1 MHDVAKTNIPEREQ
15 KVAGRKARGWI
26 YIASAVL
33 CLIVVVVALRALGA
47 AILILLIVAFT
58 LLAALFGM
66 IAINRFRSRRTTA
79 GAVFAVLVLFLVIV
93 DVKLLQFLKM
103 SSSPMVMPATTVTST
118 PVKEE
123 DWAPRLSAVGA
134 VSAVQGAMLST
145 DLAGTVA
152 EVKFENGAV
161 AKKGDVLVKLDASS
175 EEGQLRTAAADLEL
189 ARSDLERTRGLAARK
204 VISKAELDAAESK
217 FKQKEGAVDNMR
229 AMVGKKEV
237 RAPFDGQ
244 LGIRQ
249 VNIGQMINA
258 GQQVVAL
265 TALDPVY
272 FDFALPQ
279 QELSKLSAGFEVIV
293 RTDAVPGREF
303 KGKLTAINSMVD
315 TVTRNVTLQ
324 ATLENPDH
332 ALRPGMFAKIEVLLP
347 EKRKALVVPGSAISY
362 APFGDSVFVI
372 EKKKDPKSG
381 KESQVIRQQ
390 FVRVGEARGDFVSII
405 DGLKPNETI
414 VSTGVFKLRNG
425 MAVTINN
432 DLAPKPQVNPT
443 PVDS

>member
-1 MHDVAKTNIPEREQ
+1 MHDVAKPVSTED
-15 KVAGRKARGWI
+15 KVRPGRGIMWKTIAG
-26 YIASAVL
+26 
-33 CLIVVVVALRALGA
+33 LIVLVVLLLGIKA
-47 AILILLIVAFT
+47 
-58 LLAALFGM
+58 M
-66 IAINRFRSRRTTA
+66 QIA
-79 GAVFAVLVLFLVIV
+79 
-93 DVKLLQFLKM
+93 KM
-103 SSSPMVMPATTVTST
+103 MSSPMQIPATTVTST
-118 PVKEE
+118 TVKEE
-123 DWAPRLSAVGA
+123 DWAPILSAVGS
-134 VSAVQGAMLST
+134 VSAVQGAVLST

-152 EVKFENGAV
+152 EVKFESGAV
-161 AKKGDVLVKLDASS
+161 AKKGDVLVRLDVSS
-175 EEGQLRTAAADLEL
+175 EEGQLRTAEADLEL
-189 ARSDLERTRGLAARK
+189 ARQDLGRTRDLAARK

-249 VNIGQMINA
+249 VNVGQMINA

-272 FDFALPQ
+272 VDFALPQ
-279 QELSKLSAGFEVIV
+279 QELAKLSAGFEVRV
-293 RTDAVPGREF
+293 HTDAVPDREF
-303 KGKLTAINSMVD
+303 KGKLTAVNSMVD

-332 ALRPGMFAKIEVLLP
+332 ALRPGTFAKVEVMLP
-347 EKRKALVVPGSAISY
+347 EKHKALVVPGSAISY

-372 EKKKDPKSG
+372 EKKKDPKTG
-381 KESQVIRQQ
+381 KESQAIRQQ
-390 FVRVGEARGDFVSII
+390 FVRVGEARGDFVSIT
-405 DGLKPNETI
+405 DGLKPNETV

-425 MAVTINN
+425 MPVTIDNT
-432 DLAPKPQVNPT
+432 LAPKPQVNPT

>member
-1 MHDVAKTNIPEREQ
+1 MHDVAKPVSTED
-15 KVAGRKARGWI
+15 KVRPGRGIMWKTIAG
-26 YIASAVL
+26 
-33 CLIVVVVALRALGA
+33 LIVLVVLLLGIKA
-47 AILILLIVAFT
+47 
-58 LLAALFGM
+58 M
-66 IAINRFRSRRTTA
+66 QIA
-79 GAVFAVLVLFLVIV
+79 
-93 DVKLLQFLKM
+93 KM
-103 SSSPMVMPATTVTST
+103 MSSPMQIPATTVSSAT
-118 PVKEE
+118 VKEE
-123 DWAPRLSAVGA
+123 DWAPILSAVGS
-134 VSAVQGAMLST
+134 VSAVQGAVLST

-161 AKKGDVLVKLDASS
+161 AKKGDVLVRLDVSS
-175 EEGQLRTAAADLEL
+175 EEGQLRTAEADLQL
-189 ARSDLERTRGLAARK
+189 ARQDLGRTRDLAARK

-249 VNIGQMINA
+249 VNVGQMINA

-272 FDFALPQ
+272 VDFALPQ
-279 QELSKLSAGFEVIV
+279 QELAKLSAGFEVRV
-293 RTDAVPGREF
+293 HTDAVPDREF
-303 KGKLTAINSMVD
+303 KGKLTAVNSMVD

-332 ALRPGMFAKIEVLLP
+332 ALRPGTFAKVEVMLP
-347 EKRKALVVPGSAISY
+347 EKHKALVVPGSAISY

-372 EKKKDPKSG
+372 EKKKDPKTG
-381 KESQVIRQQ
+381 KESQAIRQQ
-390 FVRVGEARGDFVSII
+390 FVRVGEARGDFVSIT
-405 DGLKPNETI
+405 DGLKPNETV

-425 MAVTINN
+425 MPVTIDNT
-432 DLAPKPQVNPT
+432 LAPKPQVNPT